1 MSIAAKA
8 QKNPAVAE
16 AYWRERSA
24 FDAAY
29 EAAQTVRDLPR
40 TASLKM
46 GRTTRAWA
54 SEKRREWLAAKGRLR
69 AMVEAE

>member
-1 MSIAAKA
+1 VSIAAKA
-8 QKNPAVAE
+8 QRDPAVAE

-29 EAAQTVRDLPR
+29 EAAQMVRDLPR

-46 GRTTRAWA
+46 GRAKRAWA
-54 SEKRREWLAAKGRLR
+54 SQKRREWLAAKERLR
-69 AMVEAE
+69 VMVGAE